1 MDKKGWID
9 FPGMRNL
16 VSDKSVKVVATNRKA
31 SHEYFLGDRFEA
43 GLVLRGTEIKSVRAG
58 QVSLREAYVRI
69 DGRNAWLMNAH
80 IAPYDPASQM
90 NHEPKRP
97 RKLLLHRKEIL
108 RLHDQVST
116 RGRTIIPT
124 RMYLRGGRA
133 KLEIALATGK
143 KKYDKRREIAER
155 DAAREV
161 ERALRRKGKT

>member
-1 MDKKGWID
+1 M
-9 FPGMRNL
+9 
-16 VSDKSVKVVATNRKA
+16 SDKSIKIVATNRKA
-31 SHEYFLGDRFEA
+31 SHDYFLGDRLEA

-69 DGRNAWLMNAH
+69 DGQEAWLMNAH
-80 IAPYDPASQM
+80 IAPYNPASLM

-108 RLHDQVST
+108 KLYDQVRT

-124 RMYLRGGRA
+124 KMYLSNGRA
-133 KLEIALATGK
+133 KLEIALAIGK
-143 KKYDKRREIAER
+143 KKYDKRREIAKR

-161 ERALRRKGKT
+161 DRALRRKGRT

>member
-1 MDKKGWID
+1 
-9 FPGMRNL
+9 MRNQ
-16 VSDKSVKVVATNRKA
+16 VSDQSVKVVATNRKA
-31 SHEYFLGDRFEA
+31 SYEYFLEGRLEA
-43 GLVLRGTEIKSVRAG
+43 GLVLLGSEIKSVRAG

-69 DGRNAWLMNAH
+69 DGREAWLMNAH

-90 NHEPKRP
+90 NHEPTRP

-108 RLHDQVST
+108 RLHGQVRT

-124 RMYLRGGRA
+124 KMYLRGGRA

-143 KKYDKRREIAER
+143 KKYDKRREIAKR

-161 ERALRRKGKT
+161 ERALSRKRKS